1 MLVTGTTFLPHPD
14 PLPLGE
20 GTVIA
25 ALGIA
30 HGLRA
35 NPAARFAVK
44 PDTILPLRAGEGRGE
59 GKELIDLRG
68 LIPLKTSKGQFK
80 KQFYEHFA

>member
-14 PLPLGE
+14 PLPAGE
-20 GTVIA
+20 GRVIA

-44 PDTILPLRAGEGRGE
+44 LDTILPPPAGEGRDE
-59 GKELIDLRG
+59 GKELIDLQG
-68 LIPLKTSKGQFK
+68 QIPLKMSKG
-80 KQFYEHFA
+80 